1 MDLQLTGKTA
11 FIMASSSGIGKAIAT
26 ELANEGANV
35 MITGRTESRLEAAK
49 KEMEKTA
56 KGEVAYAVLDQKN
69 RQSIQQA
76 VQTTRDTFGPI
87 SILVNNSGGPS
98 AGKFEDF
105 GDQDWQDAFEL
116 TLFSYI
122 RVIREVLP
130 DLKATQ
136 GRILNNTS
144 ISVKEP
150 LDDLILSNVFRKGIA
165 GLSKSLSKELA
176 GDNILVNTIGAGLL
190 LTERVQKL
198 EEEASESSGQAEKDI
213 RDKSISD
220 IPLQRIGQP
229 EELAKMAAFLVSGAN
244 TYVTGQTILVDG
256 GASDAY

>member
-1 MDLQLTGKTA
+1 MDLHLEGKTA

-35 MITGRTESRLEAAK
+35 MITGRTESKLEVAK
-49 KEMEKTA
+49 KEMEETA
-56 KGEVAYAVLDQKN
+56 KGEVAYVVLDQKN
-69 RQSIQQA
+69 RESIQQA
-76 VQTTRDTFGPI
+76 VQITREKFGAI

-98 AGKFEDF
+98 AGMFEDF
-105 GDQDWQDAFEL
+105 DDDDWQDAFEL

-136 GRILNNTS
+136 GHILNNTS

-150 LDDLILSNVFRKGIA
+150 LEDLILSNVFRKGIA

-176 GDNILVNTIGAGLL
+176 ADNILVNTIGAGLL
-190 LTERVQKL
+190 STDRVKKL
-198 EEEASESSGQAEKDI
+198 EQQTSENTGQTENEVREK
-213 RDKSISD
+213 SVSN
-220 IPLQRIGQP
+220 IPLKRIGQP

-256 GASDAY
+256 GSSSAY